1 MVSVSRQKSRRAAI
15 ESLHHCMNPKH
26 DQSYTQL
33 FRKKEMIH
41 DPSLQF
47 QCLSGP
53 QISKN
58 HEDLN
63 TAIDSCH
70 PQPMQYESLSCSSEF
85 RPPPSNFA
93 LEPQCRMTASLS
105 IISPPPANVPMTSW
119 NNQNYSSS
127 CWPETQQL
135 SQPIPCP
142 PVSLAPNLPGAGLES
157 NTDSPLSSGPYYPS
171 SYLVNSGRYDCDFDV
186 V

>member
-58 HEDLN
+58 HDDLN
-63 TAIDSCH
+63 SAIDSCH

-93 LEPQCRMTASLS
+93 LEPQCKMTASLS
-105 IISPPPANVPMTSW
+105 IISPPPANAPMTSW

-135 SQPIPCP
+135 YTTD
-142 PVSLAPNLPGAGLES
+142 PVSTRQFGTESAWSWPRKQHGLS
-157 NTDSPLSSGPYYPS
+157 LIFWSLLSKLIS
-171 SYLVNSGRYDCDFDV
+171 REFRTI
-186 V
+186 